1 MSNRILALKRINK
14 DIKEITKNP
23 IEGIGIVS
31 INDDPMRYVIN
42 MRLMTGP
49 YEGYC
54 VQQLLIFSDTY
65 PTKPPKILIYP
76 NQAIDGN
83 YHHHIF
89 PDDMHDENNLRF
101 KKFCFDLLD
110 NDFLNTSDEKTG
122 WNPSYSISS
131 LLLQVQNFISDPDME
146 GHVPDESLIKELMDS
161 MNNYTKKFTI
171 TDEEGNKIEKVHTWK
186 DPYPPM
192 YFILKEK
199 TKKNSDIKVKETNE
213 DNRLQ
218 QIKENL
224 TCFMLKVNYI
234 DDPNILLGYPIS
246 IKNIRYKSKKR
257 LELYPIPEILTY
269 DGFKAQKSL
278 QSQMVNQFYFN
289 LRQLKSANNEYYNNW
304 LPIYINEAHY
314 KKNKE
319 RILKSIAEITNNEI
333 FEPKQIFKVFPIML
347 NSMIIGLYKGK
358 ASLSS
363 SFIKC
368 YFQFITLF
376 KKLCQEFPWDYSVY
390 LNNIFNEIKNN
401 NFSVNKHIIPDIG
414 NIFMV
419 LLFNKLEIK
428 NDILKKIYKALF
440 EDFLARQMY
449 WMFHSDEAKEKMQ
462 QFLFEKIEEKSL
474 LNEYENNKELRM
486 NNYEKFIN
494 DLHVKV
500 IYGKI
505 IEIISNDKGYLSTV
519 FVGRKSAKKQVEILI
534 KQNFKELFLRCSKE
548 GKEQLKEIIFK
559 NLYFPQ
565 YFDKFTMNDSNV
577 YNSFQVHELLKNL
590 VGEKRNEFIK
600 YAFESQRGN
609 YLLLI
614 TFFAQKKI
622 EEKGFLEQLEK
633 NYGLYLDVDNF
644 IKEMNQKI
652 SKIKTYKALFEYI
665 GADFIKE
672 EKYKNKDDV
681 DLIID
686 SYIKAREKNYII
698 NKLKEKTKEEKKE
711 NNKNKIS
718 SDNNIHIIHVRQN
731 LNNQPLRNEIN
742 RFNIQR
748 PLNIHQPHYF
758 RITDRERDIQRII
771 VRRGRKRE
779 EEIDINR
786 NRNINRGVN
795 EENEEYSF
803 LNMERNSDRNSN
815 DEQHNNFER
824 SGNNE
829 ESGENEENEESQR
842 SVEIEESELS
852 EDSEFK
858 ERRRGRRR
866 LLIKRKD
873 INKSEES
880 ENSEESG
887 ESELSEFKERKRGGK
902 RLRLIKTKDIIKRKE
917 KQRSENNEESEDSKE
932 SKYRE
937 RSRDREESRDSES

>member
-54 VQQLLIFSDTY
+54 VQLLLIFSDTY

-76 NQAIDGN
+76 NQAIDGS

-89 PDDMHDENNLRF
+89 PDDMRDENNLHF

-110 NDFLNTSDEKTG
+110 NDFLKTSDEKTG

-131 LLLQVQNFISDPDME
+131 LLLQVQNFISDPDM
-146 GHVPDESLIKELMDS
+146 GDHVPDKPLINELMDS
-161 MNNYTKKFTI
+161 MDNYTKTFNI
-171 TDEEGNKIEKVHTWK
+171 IDEKGNKIERVHTWK

-192 YFILKEK
+192 YFKPK
-199 TKKNSDIKVKETNE
+199 TKSKKDSYIKPKEANE
-213 DNRLQ
+213 DKHLQ

-224 TCFMLKVNYI
+224 TCFMLKINYI

-246 IKNIRYKSKKR
+246 IKYVKYKSKKR
-257 LELYPIPEILTY
+257 FELYPIPEIITY
-269 DGFKAQKSL
+269 DGFKAQKCL
-278 QSQMVNQFYFN
+278 QANMVEPFYFG
-289 LRQLKSANNEYYNNW
+289 LHPLKSANNEYYNNW

-319 RILKSIAEITNNEI
+319 LILKSIAEITENEKFEPEQI
-333 FEPKQIFKVFPIML
+333 FEVFPIML

-358 ASLSS
+358 RNLSS

-368 YFQFITLF
+368 YFQFIILF
-376 KKLCQEFPWDYSVY
+376 KKLCQEFPLDYSMY

-401 NFSVNKHIIPDIG
+401 NFSVNKHIMPDIG

-419 LLFNKLEIK
+419 LLFNKLE
-428 NDILKKIYKALF
+428 NNNNVLKKIYNALF
-440 EDFLARQMY
+440 EDFLERQMY
-449 WMFHSDEAKEKMQ
+449 WMFHSNESKDKMQ
-462 QFLFEKIEEKSL
+462 QFLLEKIQEKSL
-474 LNEYENNKELRM
+474 FDEYENNKELRM

-494 DLHVKV
+494 DLHVKE

-505 IEIISNDKGYLSTV
+505 IDIISNDKGYLATV

-534 KQNFKELFLRCSKE
+534 KQSFKELFLRCSKE
-548 GKEQLKEIIFK
+548 GREQLKDIIIK
-559 NLYFPQ
+559 NLYFLR
-565 YFDKFTMNDSNV
+565 YFDEFKTNDSDV
-577 YNSFQVHELLKNL
+577 YNNFQVHELLKKL
-590 VGEKRNEFIK
+590 VNEKRNEFIK

-614 TFFAQKKI
+614 SFFAQKKI

-633 NYGLYLDVDNF
+633 NYGVYLDVDNF

-652 SKIKTYKALFEYI
+652 SEIKTYKELFEYI

-686 SYIKAREKNYII
+686 AYINAREKKYIVD
-698 NKLKEKTKEEKKE
+698 KPKEKTDEEKKE

-718 SDNNIHIIHVRQN
+718 LDNNIQIIPNRQN
-731 LNNQPLRNEIN
+731 LNNQPFRNERN
-742 RFNIQR
+742 RFNIER
-748 PLNIHQPHYF
+748 DLNNHDNHGP
-758 RITDRERDIQRII
+758 RTTERMDRERIREILINRARNRDRVDEWNEGDFSDVWGPVQIERNIDRNRNSERYSSFESSSNIEHSLDNLENEENQRSEEINESNESELSEFNER
-771 VRRGRKRE
+771 RRGRKRL
-779 EEIDINR
+779 R
-786 NRNINRGVN
+786 
-795 EENEEYSF
+795 
-803 LNMERNSDRNSN
+803 
-815 DEQHNNFER
+815 
-824 SGNNE
+824 
-829 ESGENEENEESQR
+829 
-842 SVEIEESELS
+842 
-852 EDSEFK
+852 
-858 ERRRGRRR
+858 
-866 LLIKRKD
+866 LIKAKD

-880 ENSEESG
+880 EESENSEESK
-887 ESELSEFKERKRGGK
+887 ESLLSEFKKRKGRK
-902 RLRLIKTKDIIKRKE
+902 RLRLIKTKDLIKRKE
-917 KQRSENNEESEDSKE
+917 KERSENKEESEDSKE
-932 SKYRE
+932 SRHRE
-937 RSRDREESRDSES
+937 RSRDKEESEDSEP